1 MNIRIDKTSMI
12 CITVICSV
20 YIVSNELGWIE
31 KFFRL
36 AGSLGMELI
45 L

>member
-12 CITVICSV
+12 CLTIVASV

-31 KFFRL
+31 KFLQL
-36 AGSLGMELI
+36 AGSFGMKLI
-45 L
+45 V

>member
-12 CITVICSV
+12 CLALVASV
-20 YIVSNELGWIE
+20 YIVSTHTSWIE
-31 KFFRL
+31 DAFVFASKL
-36 AGSLGMELI
+36 CLEVI